1 MNSGADHP
9 HFSKDTGH
17 RRWKRQPGGGSV
29 RSGGAPGMKS
39 GAASLLNRGTLAR
52 SFPVYGCLGLTNT
65 PSAGPTS
72 TNCPAY
78 TIPTKS
84 AHSLA
89 RPRSCVDKN
98 YNNFLVLLGFFRRV
112 MEFVWVITS
121 KATVGSTGMATFAF

>member
-65 PSAGPTS
+65 PSAGATPHNWPALTRPTQ
-72 TNCPAY
+72 
-78 TIPTKS
+78 S
-84 AHSLA
+84 ASSLA
-89 RPRSCVDKN
+89 RARTWLIKKYDRWTE
-98 YNNFLVLLGFFRRV
+98 VLRV
-112 MEFVWVITS
+112 LM
-121 KATVGSTGMATFAF
+121 TV

>member
-52 SFPVYGCLGLTNT
+52 SFPVNGCLGLKKT
-65 PSAGPTS
+65 PSAGDATYNLYTKYDPHNVALLTPRVKTYVVIVLDTS
-72 TNCPAY
+72 DGY
-78 TIPTKS
+78 
-84 AHSLA
+84 L
-89 RPRSCVDKN
+89 D
-98 YNNFLVLLGFFRRV
+98 
-112 MEFVWVITS
+112 
-121 KATVGSTGMATFAF
+121 